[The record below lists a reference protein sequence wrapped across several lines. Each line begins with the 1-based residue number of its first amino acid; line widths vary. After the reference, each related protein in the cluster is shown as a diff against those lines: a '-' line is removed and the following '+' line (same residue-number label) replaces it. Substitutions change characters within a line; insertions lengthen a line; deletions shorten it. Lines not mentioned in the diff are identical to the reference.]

1 MGDADSR
8 LRMRLRALYVGLMLG
23 AVTLSPAYAD
33 GLGEHDHDR
42 ARRALEAGEIMPL
55 DKVLERVAVSAPGR
69 VIEVELERKKERWV
83 YEIKLLRPGGVLVK
97 LLVDARDATLISER
111 SKNANEDR

>member
-1 MGDADSR
+1 MGHADNR
-8 LRMRLRALYVGLMLG
+8 LRTLYVGLMLC
-23 AVTLSPAYAD
+23 AIPLSLARAEGFD
-33 GLGEHDHDR
+33 ERDHDR

-55 DKVLERVAVSAPGR
+55 NTVLERVAVSAPGR

-83 YEIKLLRPGGVLVK
+83 YEIKLLRAGGVLVK

-111 SKNANEDR
+111 SKNTNTNEDR